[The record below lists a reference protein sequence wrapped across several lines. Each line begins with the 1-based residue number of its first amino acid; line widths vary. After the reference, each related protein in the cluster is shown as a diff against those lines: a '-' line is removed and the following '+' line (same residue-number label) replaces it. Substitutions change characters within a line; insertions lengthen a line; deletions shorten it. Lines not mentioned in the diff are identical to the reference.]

1 MNDRKAGPRIKSKK
15 GSSAVFLTVIMAAI
29 MSIALALIYGV
40 KEETVRSSV
49 DAVINLAG
57 DSVMSEFD
65 RNLQNKYGLFLIK
78 GTDEELSRKLDMY
91 ARYSIDDMKDVTI
104 DAVDVSAGRYSI
116 INTSNIKEQ
125 IIEHMKAQATEGI
138 VDNITGEDE
147 KNAETDA
154 ADRKEERTLRYGPAI
169 SSLPSATVPKKSLTA
184 MAESLA
190 DKADDV
196 KATFV
201 SGTETY
207 MISSYILGHFNS
219 GVHIADNKHFFKNEV
234 EYILGGELS
243 DKKNEKRVEMAL
255 KAMRFPINMAYL
267 YADPE
272 KQAALA
278 AAAQI
283 MTPGPAAVATQAA
296 LTSTWAYAEADNDV
310 ELLKKG
316 NKVPMV
322 KDSSTWAIDL
332 DSAIEGVFGGTVI
345 PPKEKGYDYG
355 QYLQILLFFQDE
367 NIKIA
372 RILDLIQINMRKSYD
387 KDFLINAYATGIS
400 VRVKVNGKMYS
411 YEKQY

>member
-1 MNDRKAGPRIKSKK
+1 MNDRTGGLNIKSKK

-40 KEETVRSSV
+40 KTETAKSSI

-65 RNLQNKYGLFLIK
+65 RKLQKEYGLFLIK

-91 ARYSIDDMKDVTI
+91 VKYSLDDMEDVMI
-104 DAVDVSAGRYSI
+104 DAVDVSAGRYPI
-116 INTSNIKEQ
+116 ISTSNIKEQ
-125 IIEHMKAQATEGI
+125 IIEHMKARSAEGI
-138 VDNITGEDE
+138 VDSITGKE
-147 KNAETDA
+147 KGNTETDA
-154 ADRKEERTLRYGPAI
+154 VNQMEERTLRYGPAI
-169 SSLPSATVPKKSLTA
+169 SSLPSATIPKKSLTA

-196 KATFV
+196 KAAFV

-207 MISSYILGHFNS
+207 MISNYILGHFNS

-345 PPKEKGYDYG
+345 PSREKGYDYG

-372 RILDLIQINMRKSYD
+372 RIMDLIQINMRKNYD
-387 KDFLINAYATGIS
+387 KDFLINEYATGIS